1 MSWVRIVVGVGG
13 LLGLGGGLWA
23 LWPATEAPAWRTA
36 PLVQGPV
43 RQAVTATGTVEP
55 VLRVDVG
62 TQVSGI
68 VAEVLVDFNS
78 RVEAGQVVARID
90 PALLEA
96 DVAAARAER
105 DVRAAEAGLAAR
117 TAARVEAMVAGG
129 AETVEAQD
137 AARAALAV
145 ADARAQAAAVALDR
159 ARRNLGYATIRAPID
174 GVVVNRAVEPG
185 QTVNAG
191 MSAPTILSLAGDLGR
206 MQIVAAVDESDI
218 GKVHAGQAVRARV
231 QAWPDDSFPGT
242 VRQVR
247 LFSTVVESVVTYAVV
262 VDVENPE
269 GRLLPGMGATLE
281 FVVAE
286 EPAALCAPLAALRF
300 TPEGA
305 PRAEK
310 GAQRVWTVGPDGMPQ
325 AIPVEVGI
333 SDGRC
338 AVVTGAGLA
347 ADLPVITGAPVAPS
361 SGGSPLAPKP
371 AAGAAPNPRRGSF

>member
-1 MSWVRIVVGVGG
+1 MRPSPW
-13 LLGLGGGLWA
+13 LLTLPLVLAGAATAAA
-23 LWPATEAPAWRTA
+23 LWPSSAAPSWRTA
-36 PLVQGPV
+36 PLTRGEV

-78 RVEAGQVVARID
+78 PVAAGQVVARID
-90 PALLEA
+90 PTLLEA
-96 DVAAARAER
+96 DVAGARAER
-105 DVRAAEAGLAAR
+105 DLRAAERALAAQA
-117 TAARVEAMVAGG
+117 AARAEALVGQG
-129 AETVEAQD
+129 AETAEALD

-145 ADARAQAAAVALDR
+145 AEARERSAAVGLERAQ
-159 ARRNLGYATIRAPID
+159 RNLGYATIRAPID

-191 MSAPTILSLAGDLGR
+191 MSAPTILSLAGDLRR

-218 GKVHAGQAVRARV
+218 GKVHPGQAVRARV
-231 QAWPDDSFPGT
+231 QAWPDDAFPGT

-281 FVVAE
+281 FIVAE
-286 EPAALCAPLAALRF
+286 EADAFCAPLAALRF

-305 PRAEK
+305 PKAER
-310 GAQRVWTVGPDGMPQ
+310 GAARLWTPGEGGEPR
-325 AIPVEVGI
+325 AIPVETGI

-338 AVVTGAGLA
+338 TVVRGEGLA
-347 ADLPVITGAPVAPS
+347 AELPLITGTAAAAG

-371 AAGAAPNPRRGSF
+371 SGAAPNPRRGSF